1 MGERIPEVDAYIAK
15 QRPFAVPIL
24 EHLREVV
31 HATCPG
37 VTEVMKWG
45 MPHFD
50 YKGPFAGM
58 AAFKAH
64 ATFGFW
70 KESLLR
76 RGGPPLGRSSEA
88 AMGSFGRIASL
99 RDLPPRRELVA
110 LLRRAMKLNDDGV
123 RRPVR
128 AARRPAAV
136 RPPADLLAAL
146 RRNRPALA
154 TWEALAPGHRREY
167 VEWITEAKR
176 DETRARRL
184 ATAVEWLAEGRRRN
198 WRYEKK
204 R

>member
-1 MGERIPEVDAYIAK
+1 MGKRIAEVDAYIAK

-37 VTEVMKWG
+37 VTEVIKWG

-70 KESLLR
+70 KEALLR
-76 RGGPPLGRSSEA
+76 EGGRPLGRSTAE
-88 AMGSFGRIASL
+88 AMGSFGRLESL
-99 RDLPPRRELVA
+99 RDLPPKRELVA
-110 LLRRAMKLNDDGV
+110 LLRRAMKLNDEGV
-123 RRPVR
+123 RKPVKA
-128 AARRPAAV
+128 AARRPAAI
-136 RPPADLLAAL
+136 RTPAYFTAAL
-146 RRNRPALA
+146 RRDRRALA
-154 TWEALAPGHRREY
+154 TWESLAPSHRREY
-167 VEWITEAKR
+167 LEWVTEAKR
-176 DETRARRL
+176 EETRERRL
-184 ATAVEWLAEGRRRN
+184 VTTLAWLAEGRRRN
-198 WRYEKK
+198 WRYEK

>member
-45 MPHFD
+45 MPHFE

-76 RGGPPLGRSSEA
+76 RGGRPLGRSGEA

-99 RDLPPRRELVA
+99 RDLPPKRELVA

-128 AARRPAAV
+128 AARTPAAV
-136 RPPADLLAAL
+136 RPPADFTAAL
-146 RRNRPALA
+146 RRNRRALA
-154 TWEALAPGHRREY
+154 TWDGLAPGHRREY

-176 DETRARRL
+176 AETRARRL
-184 ATAVEWLAEGRRRN
+184 ATAIEWLAEGRRRN
-198 WRYEKK
+198 WRYEK

>member
-1 MGERIPEVDAYIAK
+1 MGARTPEVDAYVAK

-24 EHLREVV
+24 EYLREIV

-76 RGGPPLGRSSEA
+76 RGGRPLGRSAEA

-99 RDLPPRRELVA
+99 RDQLA

-136 RPPADLLAAL
+136 RPPADFTAAL
-146 RRNRPALA
+146 RRNRRALA
-154 TWEALAPGHRREY
+154 AWEGLAPGHRREY
-167 VEWITEAKR
+167 LEWITGAKR
-176 DETRARRL
+176 EETRARRL
-184 ATAVEWLAEGRRRN
+184 ATAIEWLAEGRRRN
-198 WRYEKK
+198 WRYEK

>member
-45 MPHFD
+45 MPHFE

-76 RGGPPLGRSSEA
+76 RGGRPLGRSREA
-88 AMGSFGRIASL
+88 AMGSFGRMASL
-99 RDLPPRRELVA
+99 RDLPPKRELVA
-110 LLRRAMKLNDDGV
+110 LLRRAMKLNEDGV
-123 RRPVR
+123 RRPGR
-128 AARRPAAV
+128 AARALAAI
-136 RPPADLLAAL
+136 RPPADFTAAL
-146 RRNRPALA
+146 RRNRRALA
-154 TWEALAPGHRREY
+154 VWEVLAPGHRREY
-167 VEWITEAKR
+167 LEWITGARRE
-176 DETRARRL
+176 ETRARRL
-184 ATAVEWLAEGRRRN
+184 ATAIEWLAEGKRRN
-198 WRYEKK
+198 WRYEK

>member
-1 MGERIPEVDAYIAK
+1 MGKRSPEVDAYIAK

-37 VTEVMKWG
+37 VTEVIKWG

-70 KESLLR
+70 KDSLLR
-76 RGGPPLGRSSEA
+76 EGGRPLGRSGEA
-88 AMGSFGRIASL
+88 AMGSFGRLRSL
-99 RDLPPRRELVA
+99 RDLPPKRALVA
-110 LLRRAMKLNDDGV
+110 LLRRAMKLNDEGV
-123 RRPVR
+123 RKPVK
-128 AARRPAAV
+128 AAKRTPAAI
-136 RPPADLLAAL
+136 RPPAYFAAAL
-146 RRNRPALA
+146 RRNRRALS
-154 TWEALAPGHRREY
+154 TWAGLAPGHRREY
-167 VEWITEAKR
+167 LVWITEAKR
-176 DETRARRL
+176 EETRARRL
-184 ATAVEWLAEGRRRN
+184 ATTIEWLAEGKRHN
-198 WRYEKK
+198 WRYEK